1 VKKIFIVDPANSGWI
16 IEKLMG
22 DIKTELNKRGFSV
35 RIGQSDE
42 YLGEDIV
49 FNSRYLD
56 LFTTRCARINSA
68 FITHVDDYIKEF
80 ELKKISTKVD
90 SLVCMSPSDA
100 EKIRQLLSHRNNISI
115 IGINL
120 PARSVETAPF
130 VLTIFSACYA
140 DNRKNERWLIDY
152 IVSRPSEIRNSFI
165 FKLMGDGWSMLAG
178 DLEKL
183 DVNYEIIRYSINMP
197 DEYSRYKWHLAN
209 GHFMIYMGF
218 DGGAMCVYDALNV
231 NIPFLVPANSYHNN
245 LEPVA
250 NIFKNKS
257 EFFERLDNFHR
268 QIIVKKKL
276 LESRSIEKYVDRLIQ
291 HWTEILGEQVSIKS
305 NIKTVSV
312 DEPVDLSELRSNY
325 KKIDA
330 KRLLSFCL
338 RTWNRYLKTISK

>member
-1 VKKIFIVDPANSGWI
+1 MKKIFIVDPANSGWI

-35 RIGQSDE
+35 RIGRSDE
-42 YLGEDIV
+42 YRGEEVV

-56 LFTTRCARINSA
+56 LFTTRCAIINSV
-68 FITHVDDYIKEF
+68 FVTHVDDYLKEL
-80 ELKKISTKVD
+80 ELKMMPTEIN
-90 SLVCMSPSDA
+90 SLVSMSPSDA
-100 EKIRQLLSHRNNISI
+100 KKIKQLLNHRNNVSI

-120 PARSVETAPF
+120 PARCVETVPF

-152 IVSRPSEIRNSFI
+152 LDSRPIEVRNSFI
-165 FKLMGDGWSMLAG
+165 FKLLGNGWSIVAG
-178 DLEKL
+178 ELERL
-183 DVNYEIIRYSINMP
+183 DVNYEIIRYSVNMP
-197 DEYSRYKWHLAN
+197 DEYSRYKGHLAN

-231 NIPFLVPANSYHNN
+231 NIPFLVPADGYHNN

-250 NIFKNKS
+250 NVFKNKC
-257 EFFERLDNFHR
+257 EFFERLDDFHR
-268 QIIVKKKL
+268 QRIVKKNL

-325 KKIDA
+325 KKIDT
-330 KRLLSFCL
+330 KRLMSFCL
-338 RTWNRYLKTISK
+338 RMWCRFLETISK